1 MTTNQAQSANPVMF
15 CHDST
20 NIYYPTAPGRVYII
34 SITALADCD
43 GSDEDYSDSTAR
55 GNVLDLANVS
65 YQRGTLFAVLEDEP
79 RAWPTTTRGLNDEGE
94 EGIVE
99 MSPEEVHDDFFDALE
114 QWADWCDRD
123 SVRLDSLDEIKG
135 AIARAA

>member
-1 MTTNQAQSANPVMF
+1 MYTMSTKQVPSTPVMF

-34 SITALADCD
+34 GIAALADCD
-43 GSDEDYSDSTAR
+43 GSDEDYSDSTSTGSVMDIINA
-55 GNVLDLANVS
+55 S
-65 YQRGTLFAVLEDEP
+65 YETPLHSCSVTPMR
-79 RAWPTTTRGLNDEGE
+79 WPTTVRGTNDEGE
-94 EGIVE
+94 DGIVE
-99 MSPEEVHDDFFDALE
+99 MTHDEAAVDFFDALE

-135 AIARAA
+135 AIERAA